1 MDSTGIQNAVLGDQ
15 CIACNSNCLTCA
27 VYPDQCTSCPDGTR
41 LFGSRCAG
49 MYTVNYQYELNVP
62 YTVFLE
68 NSQAENFATAISSIT
83 GVDSSDN
90 YITLVR

>member
-1 MDSTGIQNAVLGDQ
+1 
-15 CIACNSNCLTCA
+15 
-27 VYPDQCTSCPDGTR
+27 
-41 LFGSRCAG
+41 